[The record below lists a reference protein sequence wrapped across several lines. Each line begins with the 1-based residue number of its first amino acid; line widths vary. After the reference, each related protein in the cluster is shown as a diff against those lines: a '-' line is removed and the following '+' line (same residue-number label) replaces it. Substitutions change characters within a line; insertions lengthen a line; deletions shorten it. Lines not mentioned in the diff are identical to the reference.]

1 MTQYRPPRPVWPFV
15 LVGSVFGL
23 AFLAAIG
30 VGVYTV
36 RAMSDP
42 ETSLLIGIRIDGTRV
57 SVKAPV
63 CPADRVG
70 TVEVYDSDAEK
81 LLWRARRPRTPE
93 GERGAVTLWQ
103 AGDFLAAGPGAR
115 PRTLPATLDVS
126 VAYADR
132 DGGADDVFDL
142 REVRAARVPADR
154 YWTHDGP
161 RTDAQIDAQLRCDGG
176 GPAEG

>member
-1 MTQYRPPRPVWPFV
+1 M

-23 AFLAAIG
+23 ALLAAIG

-42 ETSLLIGIRIDGTRV
+42 ETSLLVGIRIDGTRV
-57 SVKAPV
+57 LVRAPV

-70 TVEVYDSDAEK
+70 TVEVYDSDSEK

-103 AGDFLAAGPGAR
+103 ADDFLTASPRAR
-115 PRTLPATLDVS
+115 PRTLPANLDVS
-126 VAYADR
+126 FLYADR
-132 DGGADDVFDL
+132 DDGLDDVFDL
-142 REVRAARVPADR
+142 REVRAAHVPADR

-161 RTDAQIDAQLRCDGG
+161 MTAAQIDAQLRCG
-176 GPAEG
+176 GPEPAGGREHGVRPRPRG